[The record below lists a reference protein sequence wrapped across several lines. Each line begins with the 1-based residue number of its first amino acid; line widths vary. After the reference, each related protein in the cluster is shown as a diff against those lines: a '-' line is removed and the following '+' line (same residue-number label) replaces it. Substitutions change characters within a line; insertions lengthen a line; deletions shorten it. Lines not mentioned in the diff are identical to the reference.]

1 MTLNRIR
8 FSYLDRGRGAPFVF
22 KFADTLAE
30 LGALRNARSRMGT
43 RPQSAVCQIAPE
55 GEPVLV
61 ALAAAEREPEQHL
74 AALQRDAPGHQHT
87 LGRLVVGPQLE
98 VQGIQEQVHEVVL
111 VKAAL
116 APAPVAL
123 PGVLADPGDGRR
135 AD

>member
-55 GEPVLV
+55 AQPVLV

-74 AALQRDAPGHQHT
+74 AALKRDAPADQDA
-87 LGRLVVGPQLE
+87 LGRLVVGAQL
-98 VQGIQEQVHEVVL
+98 QV
-111 VKAAL
+111 
-116 APAPVAL
+116 
-123 PGVLADPGDGRR
+123 R
-135 AD
+135 ASQNR